1 MCCCS
6 QRFWA
11 YNVLYIMVS
20 RAAPPLGEGVSTLQ
34 DFTPPLYVLL
44 QNRYACH
51 RLPVSY
57 LHLVAGG
64 LQRSRI
70 PSRRRNAP
78 RGTHLGSPRP
88 TYSPSHN
95 SRTAARP
102 RVAPARPSKGRPTRS
117 AHHEGLRSHPILRCQ
132 PDQHSPG
139 TLSSSLTCAT
149 TSL

>member
-1 MCCCS
+1 MARVL
-6 QRFWA
+6 QPTRFWA

-70 PSRRRNAP
+70 PLSWKERIWV
-78 RGTHLGSPRP
+78 H
-88 TYSPSHN
+88 
-95 SRTAARP
+95 ARFATP
-102 RVAPARPSKGRPTRS
+102 HV
-117 AHHEGLRSHPILRCQ
+117 Q
-132 PDQHSPG
+132 P
-139 TLSSSLTCAT
+139 
-149 TSL
+149 